1 MASLR
6 QRSRKIGIALAIVL
20 GLTILSAAARPLVGH
35 ELANWLPGPAAV
47 LAADDPSNGGG

>member
-6 QRSRKIGIALAIVL
+6 QRSRKIAIALAIVL
-20 GLTILSAAARPLVGH
+20 SLTVLSAVARPLVGD

-47 LAADDPSNGGG
+47 LAEESSNGGG

>member
-20 GLTILSAAARPLVGH
+20 GLTILSAVARPLVGD

-47 LAADDPSNGGG
+47 LAEETSNGGG